1 MCCRCNARLS
11 REDALNHEHHSS
23 YGAPEVKALWV
34 VLPELRAHANE
45 LDDVGVRQVVH
56 DVELLDCV
64 SAQQRLEISE
74 GEKRHPLAEQLH
86 ESCVHV

>member
-11 REDALNHEHHSS
+11 RADALNHEHQSS
-23 YGAPEVKALWV
+23 YAAPEVKALWV
-34 VLPELRAHANE
+34 VLPELSAHANE

-64 SAQQRLEISE
+64 SAQQRLEIRG
-74 GEKRHPLAEQLH
+74 GEKRHLLAEQLH
-86 ESCVHV
+86 ENRVHV